1 MTILQLISS
10 EGFYGAESMLVT
22 LSWALEQLG
31 DELIVGVFE
40 DQRNPHTEV
49 AEVAKRRGLTVEL
62 LTCQGRLDWSAVRK
76 LRSLLEIHAV
86 DILHTHGYKADIYGY
101 FASRSREVALVSTC
115 HNWPN
120 PAATMQFYAVAN
132 RLVLRRFQQVTTP
145 SAKVMQILTQSGI
158 SSSNVTLIANG
169 VDISR
174 FEDATP
180 TLQKDFNPDGKQII
194 GIIGRLVNEKGGTV
208 LLEAAK
214 KVLNQYADVLFVF
227 VGEGEARQDW
237 QALSQHLGIAASVV
251 FTGSRGDMP
260 GVLAS
265 CNIIAMPSFNEAMPM
280 TLLEAMAATKPVI
293 ATSVGAIPELIQHN
307 KTGYLVPPRNV
318 EALAEGLLALLRDP
332 TMAQQLG
339 KNGNARV
346 KEHFSANAM
355 ARQYSN
361 VYGKARTG
369 FKEVVRAQKAE
380 NN

>member
-22 LSWALEQLG
+22 LSRALEQLG

-49 AEVAKRRGLTVEL
+49 AQEAKRRGLTVEL
-62 LTCQGRLDWSAVRK
+62 LTCQGRLDWTAVRK
-76 LRSLLEIHAV
+76 LRSLLDIHAV

-120 PAATMQFYAVAN
+120 PAAMMQFYAIAN

-145 SAKVMQILTQSGI
+145 SANVMQILMQSGM
-158 SSSNVTLIANG
+158 STSNVTLIANG

-180 TLQKDFNPDGKQII
+180 TLQKDFNPDGKQIV

-208 LLEAAK
+208 LLEAAQ
-214 KVLNQYADVLFVF
+214 KVIKQYADVLFVF

-265 CNIIAMPSFNEAMPM
+265 CNIVALPSFNEAMPM

-318 EALAEGLLALLRDP
+318 EALADGLLTLLRDP
-332 TMAQQLG
+332 TMAQQLA
-339 KNGNARV
+339 KNSNARV
-346 KEHFSANAM
+346 TEHFSANAM

-361 VYGKARTG
+361 VYGKARIG
-369 FKEVVRAQKAE
+369 FKEVVREQKAE